1 MLDMTVI
8 YDLAI
13 VALRILMPVYAII
26 IVYQCYAAMR
36 RHEGPKSLLLHFTIQ
51 LQDLNFLLFSG
62 KIQSAEAGQATL
74 SLMTLPFQ
82 EITAF
87 F

>member
-1 MLDMTVI
+1 MLQCV
-8 YDLAI
+8 
-13 VALRILMPVYAII
+13 VA
-26 IVYQCYAAMR
+26 
-36 RHEGPKSLLLHFTIQ
+36 EGPKSLLLHFTIQ

-82 EITAF
+82 EIIAF
-87 F
+87 FWEEPAAGISAIRVQKAVHM

>member
-13 VALRILMPVYAII
+13 VALRISLPVYPLINI
-26 IVYQCYAAMR
+26 NQCYAA
-36 RHEGPKSLLLHFTIQ
+36 IQ
-51 LQDLNFLLFSG
+51 LQDLNFLIFSG

-82 EITAF
+82 EIIAF